1 MNSKLI
7 FFFALCSISFLST
20 SETTST
26 MTLGSP
32 YLSLNQSF
40 APGSLYKRD
49 MFPPPPQAVLTY
61 TCQEPRPLAEESYN
75 DLLRAISQKSSSDFQ
90 NAYSVAL
97 SISSDFY
104 QHGLKTLKDV
114 SFLAVEKFLWG
125 LTRLWSSLILASFS
139 ALWWLVSNF
148 TTPVFCLALLYTVT
162 RFMVKTVSFL
172 FGGLP
177 IWIISIAFSLL
188 KKSFSALRSTP
199 KCLYEKA
206 IDGFKSFTIP
216 QSPPKSC
223 VIPITHASG
232 NHAGYASCVK
242 LYNGENALMT
252 ATHVLRDCPNAVAI
266 SAKGLKT
273 RIPLAEFKTIAKSD
287 KGDVTLLRGPPN
299 WEGLLGCKAANVIT
313 AANLAKCKAS
323 IYSFERDGWVSGYA
337 EIVGSEGTDV
347 MVLSHTEG
355 GHSGSPY
362 FNGKTILGVHSG
374 ASATGNYNLMAPIP
388 SLPGLTSPTYV
399 FETTAPQGRVFAQE
413 DITEIESLYAQ
424 AVERSNKMKN
434 FKSKTGTNWGDMED
448 DEDIFFESKED
459 LPGKRSA
466 RRRPRNKRRRQ
477 LHPKDKQ
484 RRWKRDDGEN
494 NLISG
499 GEDKSREHREE
510 SDRGDF
516 RESDENSKVPPQKS
530 PKETAGE
537 FERYFSSLYNW
548 EVPTSPR
555 EVPGFRHCGKLPQ
568 YYHPKQKEE
577 SSWGKT
583 LVGNHPALGEKTSG
597 FGWPKFGPEAELKSL
612 RLQASRWLE
621 RAQSAEIPSDA
632 ERERVIQKT
641 ADVYHPCQTNGPAA
655 TRGGTL
661 TWNNFMIDFKQAVFS
676 LEFDAGIGVPY
687 IAYGKPTHRGWV
699 ENQTLLPVLAQLTFI
714 RLQKMLEVSFEDMGP
729 EELIRN
735 GLCDPIRLFVKG
747 EPHKQAKLDEGRYR
761 LIMSVSLV
769 DQLVARVLFQNQNKR
784 EIALWRA
791 IPSKPG
797 FGLSTD
803 EQVLDF
809 VKGLARQVGTTTTEV
824 VANWKNYLTPTD
836 CSGFDWS
843 VADWMLHD
851 DMIVRNRLTIDLNP
865 VTERLRSCWLRC
877 VSNSVLCLS
886 DGTLLAQTHP
896 GVQKS
901 GSYNTSSSN
910 SRIRV
915 MAAFHTG
922 AAWAMAMGDDALES
936 NPADLAAYKRLGF
949 KVEVS
954 GQLEFCSHIFR
965 APDLALPVNENKMIY
980 KLIYGYNPGSG
991 NAEVV
996 SNYLAA
1002 CFSVLN
1008 ELRHDPASVE
1018 LLYSW
1023 LVDPVLPQKI
1033 PGE

>member
-1 MNSKLI
+1 MNSKLM

-20 SETTST
+20 LEAAST
-26 MTLGSP
+26 VPFEGLH
-32 YLSLNQSF
+32 LLQNQSYV
-40 APGSLYKRD
+40 PGFPYKRD
-49 MFPPPPQAVLTY
+49 MLPLPPQAVLTY
-61 TCQEPRPLAEESYN
+61 TCQEPRPLVEESYN

-90 NAYSVAL
+90 NVYSLAL
-97 SISSDFY
+97 SLSSDCY
-104 QHGLKTLKDV
+104 QHGLKTLKNV

-139 ALWWLVSNF
+139 AVWWLVSNF

-177 IWIISIAFSLL
+177 IWIISIIFSLL
-188 KKSFSALRSTP
+188 KKSFSTLRSTP

-223 VIPITHASG
+223 VIPITYASG

-252 ATHVLRDCPNAVAI
+252 ATHVLRVCPNAVAV

-273 RIPLAEFKTIAKSD
+273 RIPLAEFKIIAKSD
-287 KGDVTLLRGPPN
+287 TGDVTLLRGPPN
-299 WEGLLGCKAANVIT
+299 WEGLLGCKAASVIT

-323 IYSFERDGWVSGYA
+323 LFSLDRDGWVSGYA
-337 EIVGSEGTDV
+337 EIVGSDGIYAT
-347 MVLSHTEG
+347 VLSHTEE

-413 DITEIESLYAQ
+413 DVAAIEDLYAQ
-424 AVERSNKMKN
+424 AVKLKD
-434 FKSKTGTNWGDMED
+434 FKSVTGKNWADMED
-448 DEDIFFESKED
+448 DDDVFYESKEN
-459 LPGKRSA
+459 LSGKRSA
-466 RRRPRNKRRRQ
+466 RRRPRTKRRRQ
-477 LHPKDKQ
+477 QHPKDKQ
-484 RRWKRDDGEN
+484 RRWKRDDGAN

-499 GEDKSREHREE
+499 REDKSREHREE
-510 SDRGDF
+510 GGGGDL
-516 RESDENSKVPPQKS
+516 RESHENSKTPPQKS
-530 PKETAGE
+530 HKETAGE
-537 FERYFSSLYNW
+537 FERYFFSHYNW
-548 EVPTSPR
+548 EVPTTPC

-583 LVGNHPALGEKTSG
+583 LVGNHPTLGEKTSG

-655 TRGGTL
+655 TRGGAL

-699 ENQTLLPVLAQLTFI
+699 EDQTLLPVLAQLTFI

-809 VKGLARQVGTTTTEV
+809 VKGLARQVGTTPTEV

-865 VTERLRSCWLRC
+865 ATERLRSCWLRC
-877 VSNSVLCLS
+877 ISNSVLCLS

>member
-1 MNSKLI
+1 MSSKLI

-40 APGSLYKRD
+40 VPGSLYKRD
-49 MFPPPPQAVLTY
+49 MLPPPPQAVLTY
-61 TCQEPRPLAEESYN
+61 TCQEPRPLVDESYN

-90 NAYSVAL
+90 NVYSLAL
-97 SISSDFY
+97 NISSDFCLL
-104 QHGLKTLKDV
+104 GLEMLKDA
-114 SFLAVEKFLWG
+114 SFLAVEKSLWG

-177 IWIISIAFSLL
+177 IWIISIVFSLL

-413 DITEIESLYAQ
+413 DIAEIESLYAQ

-434 FKSKTGTNWGDMED
+434 FKSKTGMNWGDMED
-448 DEDIFFESKED
+448 DEDIFYESKED
-459 LPGKRSA
+459 FSGKRSA

-484 RRWKRDDGEN
+484 RRWERDDGEN
-494 NLISG
+494 NLISSG
-499 GEDKSREHREE
+499 KDKSREHREE
-510 SDRGDF
+510 SGRTDL
-516 RESDENSKVPPQKS
+516 RESDEDTKTQPQKS

-548 EVPTSPR
+548 EVSTSPC

-577 SSWGKT
+577 SRWGKT
-583 LVGNHPALGEKTSG
+583 LIGIHPALGEKTSG

-699 ENQTLLPVLAQLTFI
+699 EDQKLLPVLAQLTFI
-714 RLQKMLEVSFEDMGP
+714 RLQKMLEVNFEAMGP

-791 IPSKPG
+791 VPSKPG

-809 VKGLARQVGTTTTEV
+809 VNCLARQVGTTTHEV
-824 VANWKNYLTPTD
+824 ITNWKDYLTPTD

>member
-1 MNSKLI
+1 MNSKLM
-7 FFFALCSISFLST
+7 FSFALFFTSFLYT

-26 MTLGSP
+26 MMFEFP
-32 YLSLNQSF
+32 YLLLNQSYV
-40 APGSLYKRD
+40 PGFHYKRD
-49 MFPPPPQAVLTY
+49 TLPPPPQAVLTH
-61 TCQEPRPLAEESYN
+61 TCPEPRPLVEESYN

-90 NAYSVAL
+90 NVYSLAL
-97 SISSDFY
+97 NISSDFC
-104 QHGLKTLKDV
+104 QSGLKTLKSA

-125 LTRLWSSLILASFS
+125 LTRLWSSLILASLS
-139 ALWWLVSNF
+139 ALWWLAVNF

-177 IWIISIAFSLL
+177 IWIISIVFSLL

-206 IDGFKSFTIP
+206 VDGFQSFTIP

-242 LYNGENALMT
+242 LYNGENALLT
-252 ATHVLRDCPNAVAI
+252 ATHVLRDSNNAVAV
-266 SAKGLKT
+266 SAKGLKA

-313 AANLAKCKAS
+313 AANLAKCKAT

-388 SLPGLTSPTYV
+388 SIPGLTSPTYV

-413 DITEIESLYAQ
+413 DIAEIEKLYSDVQ
-424 AVERSNKMKN
+424 RDVQRTLN
-434 FKSKTGTNWGDMED
+434 FKSKTGVNWADMEED
-448 DEDIFFESKED
+448 DDIFFESRED
-459 LPGKRSA
+459 LSGKRSA
-466 RRRPRNKRRRQ
+466 RHRPRNKRRRQ
-477 LHPKDKQ
+477 LHPRDKQ
-484 RRWKRDDGEN
+484 RRWERDDGEN
-494 NLISG
+494 NLVSG
-499 GEDKSREHREE
+499 GENKSREYREE
-510 SDRGDF
+510 SDRRDF
-516 RESDENSKVPPQKS
+516 RESGENPEIPPQKNH
-530 PKETAGE
+530 KKTAGE

-548 EVPTSPR
+548 EVPTSPC

-583 LVGNHPALGEKTSG
+583 LVRNHPTLGEKTSG

-612 RLQASRWLE
+612 RLQASRWLD

-655 TRGGTL
+655 TRGGAL

-699 ENQTLLPVLAQLTFI
+699 EDPKHLPVLAQLTFI
-714 RLQKMLEVSFEDMGP
+714 RLQKMLEVNFEDMGP
-729 EELIRN
+729 EELIQN

-809 VKGLARQVGTTTTEV
+809 VKGLARQVGTTTSEV
-824 VANWKNYLTPTD
+824 VTNWKDYLTPTD

-843 VADWMLHD
+843 VADWMLQD

-877 VSNSVLCLS
+877 ISNSVLCLS

-965 APDLALPVNENKMIY
+965 APDLALPVNEDKMIY

-996 SNYLAA
+996 ANYLAA

-1023 LVDPVLPQKI
+1023 LVDPVLPQRI
-1033 PGE
+1033 SRE

>member
-1 MNSKLI
+1 MNSRLI
-7 FFFALCSISFLST
+7 FLFALCSISFLSF

-32 YLSLNQSF
+32 YLSLNQSS

-49 MFPPPPQAVLTY
+49 MLPPPPQAVLTY
-61 TCQEPRPLAEESYN
+61 TCQEPRPLVEESYN

-90 NAYSVAL
+90 NVYSLAL
-97 SISSDFY
+97 NISSDFCLL
-104 QHGLKTLKDV
+104 GLEMLKDA

-125 LTRLWSSLILASFS
+125 LTRLWSSLMLASFS
-139 ALWWLVSNF
+139 ALWWLMSNF

-162 RFMVKTVSFL
+162 RFMVKMVSFL

-216 QSPPKSC
+216 QSPPKTC

-242 LYNGENALMT
+242 LYNGENALLT
-252 ATHVLRDCPNAVAI
+252 ATHVLRDCPNAIAV
-266 SAKGLKT
+266 SARGLQA

-313 AANLAKCKAS
+313 AANLAKCKAT
-323 IYSFERDGWVSGYA
+323 IYSLEKDGWACGYA
-337 EIVGSEGTDV
+337 EIVGSDGTDA
-347 MVLSHTEG
+347 MVLSQTEE

-362 FNGKTILGVHSG
+362 FNGKTVLGVHSG
-374 ASATGNYNLMAPIP
+374 ASKKRNYNLMAPIP
-388 SLPGLTSPTYV
+388 SIPGLTSPTYV
-399 FETTAPQGRVFAQE
+399 FETTAPQGRIFAQE
-413 DITEIESLYAQ
+413 DVAEIENLYSGYKRLQ
-424 AVERSNKMKN
+424 N
-434 FKSKTGTNWGDMED
+434 FKSKTGTNWGDMSED
-448 DEDIFFESKED
+448 DDIFFESKED
-459 LPGKRSA
+459 FSGKRSA

-484 RRWKRDDGEN
+484 RRWERDDGEN
-494 NLISG
+494 NLISSG
-499 GEDKSREHREE
+499 KDKSREHREE
-510 SDRGDF
+510 SGRTDL
-516 RESDENSKVPPQKS
+516 RESDEDIKTPPQKS

-537 FERYFSSLYNW
+537 FERYFSSLYDW
-548 EVPTSPR
+548 EVPTSPC

-577 SSWGKT
+577 SRWGKT
-583 LVGNHPALGEKTSG
+583 LIGIHPALGEKTSG

-699 ENQTLLPVLAQLTFI
+699 EDQRLLPVLAQLTFI
-714 RLQKMLEVSFEDMGP
+714 RLQKMLEVNFEAMEP

-791 IPSKPG
+791 VPSKPG

-809 VKGLARQVGTTTTEV
+809 VKCLARQVGTTTSEV
-824 VANWKNYLTPTD
+824 ITNWKDHLTPTD

-843 VADWMLHD
+843 VADWMLQD

-980 KLIYGYNPGSG
+980 KLIFGYNPGSG

-996 SNYLAA
+996 ANYLAA

-1033 PGE
+1033 SRE

>member
-1 MNSKLI
+1 M
-7 FFFALCSISFLST
+7 
-20 SETTST
+20 
-26 MTLGSP
+26 
-32 YLSLNQSF
+32 
-40 APGSLYKRD
+40 
-49 MFPPPPQAVLTY
+49 
-61 TCQEPRPLAEESYN
+61 
-75 DLLRAISQKSSSDFQ
+75 
-90 NAYSVAL
+90 
-97 SISSDFY
+97 
-104 QHGLKTLKDV
+104 
-114 SFLAVEKFLWG
+114 
-125 LTRLWSSLILASFS
+125 
-139 ALWWLVSNF
+139 
-148 TTPVFCLALLYTVT
+148 
-162 RFMVKTVSFL
+162 
-172 FGGLP
+172 
-177 IWIISIAFSLL
+177 
-188 KKSFSALRSTP
+188 
-199 KCLYEKA
+199 
-206 IDGFKSFTIP
+206 
-216 QSPPKSC
+216 
-223 VIPITHASG
+223 
-232 NHAGYASCVK
+232 
-242 LYNGENALMT
+242 
-252 ATHVLRDCPNAVAI
+252 
-266 SAKGLKT
+266 
-273 RIPLAEFKTIAKSD
+273 
-287 KGDVTLLRGPPN
+287 
-299 WEGLLGCKAANVIT
+299 
-313 AANLAKCKAS
+313 
-323 IYSFERDGWVSGYA
+323 
-337 EIVGSEGTDV
+337 
-347 MVLSHTEG
+347 
-355 GHSGSPY
+355 
-362 FNGKTILGVHSG
+362 
-374 ASATGNYNLMAPIP
+374 
-388 SLPGLTSPTYV
+388 
-399 FETTAPQGRVFAQE
+399 
-413 DITEIESLYAQ
+413 
-424 AVERSNKMKN
+424 
-434 FKSKTGTNWGDMED
+434 
-448 DEDIFFESKED
+448 
-459 LPGKRSA
+459 
-466 RRRPRNKRRRQ
+466 
-477 LHPKDKQ
+477 
-484 RRWKRDDGEN
+484 
-494 NLISG
+494 
-499 GEDKSREHREE
+499 
-510 SDRGDF
+510 
-516 RESDENSKVPPQKS
+516 
-530 PKETAGE
+530 
-537 FERYFSSLYNW
+537 
-548 EVPTSPR
+548 
-555 EVPGFRHCGKLPQ
+555 
-568 YYHPKQKEE
+568 
-577 SSWGKT
+577 
-583 LVGNHPALGEKTSG
+583 GEKTSG

-655 TRGGTL
+655 TRGGAL

-699 ENQTLLPVLAQLTFI
+699 EDQTLLPVLAQLTFI

-729 EELIRN
+729 EELIQN

-809 VKGLARQVGTTTTEV
+809 VKGLARQVGTTTTKV

>member
-26 MTLGSP
+26 MMSGSP
-32 YLSLNQSF
+32 YLLLNQSF
-40 APGSLYKRD
+40 VPGSLYKRD
-49 MFPPPPQAVLTY
+49 MLPPPPQAVLTY

-75 DLLRAISQKSSSDFQ
+75 DLLRAISQKSSRDFQ

-388 SLPGLTSPTYV
+388 PLPGLTSPTYV

-413 DITEIESLYAQ
+413 DIAEIEDLYAQ
-424 AVERSNKMKN
+424 AVERSNRTKN
-434 FKSKTGTNWGDMED
+434 FKSKTGTNWADMED
-448 DEDIFFESKED
+448 DEDIFFESRED
-459 LPGKRSA
+459 LSGNGVRGADRETNGEGSSTPKTNNVDGKEMMEKIISSLVGKINLENIEKKVIEEISA
-466 RRRPRNKRRRQ
+466 KALKAPKSRRRRA
-477 LHPKDKQ
+477 PKKQ
-484 RRWKRDDGEN
+484 P
-494 NLISG
+494 
-499 GEDKSREHREE
+499 E
-510 SDRGDF
+510 S
-516 RESDENSKVPPQKS
+516 SKD
-530 PKETAGE
+530 
-537 FERYFSSLYNW
+537 
-548 EVPTSPR
+548 TSP
-555 EVPGFRHCGKLPQ
+555 H
-568 YYHPKQKEE
+568 
-577 SSWGKT
+577 ST
-583 LVGNHPALGEKTSG
+583 T
-597 FGWPKFGPEAELKSL
+597 
-612 RLQASRWLE
+612 
-621 RAQSAEIPSDA
+621 
-632 ERERVIQKT
+632 
-641 ADVYHPCQTNGPAA
+641 
-655 TRGGTL
+655 
-661 TWNNFMIDFKQAVFS
+661 
-676 LEFDAGIGVPY
+676 
-687 IAYGKPTHRGWV
+687 
-699 ENQTLLPVLAQLTFI
+699 
-714 RLQKMLEVSFEDMGP
+714 
-729 EELIRN
+729 
-735 GLCDPIRLFVKG
+735 
-747 EPHKQAKLDEGRYR
+747 GRY
-761 LIMSVSLV
+761 
-769 DQLVARVLFQNQNKR
+769 Q
-784 EIALWRA
+784 
-791 IPSKPG
+791 PP
-797 FGLSTD
+797 
-803 EQVLDF
+803 
-809 VKGLARQVGTTTTEV
+809 
-824 VANWKNYLTPTD
+824 
-836 CSGFDWS
+836 
-843 VADWMLHD
+843 H
-851 DMIVRNRLTIDLNP
+851 VR
-865 VTERLRSCWLRC
+865 S
-877 VSNSVLCLS
+877 
-886 DGTLLAQTHP
+886 
-896 GVQKS
+896 
-901 GSYNTSSSN
+901 
-910 SRIRV
+910 
-915 MAAFHTG
+915 
-922 AAWAMAMGDDALES
+922 
-936 NPADLAAYKRLGF
+936 
-949 KVEVS
+949 
-954 GQLEFCSHIFR
+954 
-965 APDLALPVNENKMIY
+965 
-980 KLIYGYNPGSG
+980 
-991 NAEVV
+991 
-996 SNYLAA
+996 
-1002 CFSVLN
+1002 
-1008 ELRHDPASVE
+1008 PASVTAA
-1018 LLYSW
+1018 SC
-1023 LVDPVLPQKI
+1023 PNTTTPSKKKNPAGGKPSSGTI
-1033 PGE
+1033 PRWVKRQAASAGPSSAPKRN